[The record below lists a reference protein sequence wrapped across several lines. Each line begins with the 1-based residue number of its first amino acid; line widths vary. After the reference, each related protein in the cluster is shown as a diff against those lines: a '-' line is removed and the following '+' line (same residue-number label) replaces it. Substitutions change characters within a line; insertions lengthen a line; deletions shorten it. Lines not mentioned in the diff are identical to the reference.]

1 MFAFSVSRTRFQV
14 RYSDI
19 LKGQMAA
26 KPQVRLLVVGR
37 LRERYW
43 QDAEAEYRK
52 RLTAYTTR
60 LEILEVTDEP
70 TPDDA
75 SLAQEQTTRQK
86 EAERL
91 LLKITDRE
99 YVIALDGTQGKA
111 FTSPGFAGHLE
122 KVLTD
127 GAHSTLTFVIGGSL
141 GLHDSLLSRADLI
154 VSFGAFTF
162 PHQLMRVLLLEQ
174 MYRAFRIQSG
184 QPYHK

>member
-1 MFAFSVSRTRFQV
+1 
-14 RYSDI
+14 
-19 LKGQMAA
+19 MAA
-26 KPQVRLLVVGR
+26 KPQLRILVVGK

-75 SLAQEQTTRQK
+75 SPAQEVIIRQK
-86 EAERL
+86 EADRL
-91 LLKITDRE
+91 LAKIGERE
-99 YVIALDGTQGKA
+99 YVIALDGSQGKV
-111 FTSPGFAGHLE
+111 FTSPAFAGHLE
-122 KVLTD
+122 RVLTD
-127 GAHSTLTFVIGGSL
+127 GGYSILTFVIGGSL
-141 GLHDSLLSRADLI
+141 GLHDNLIARADVI

-174 MYRAFRIQSG
+174 IYRAFKIQTN